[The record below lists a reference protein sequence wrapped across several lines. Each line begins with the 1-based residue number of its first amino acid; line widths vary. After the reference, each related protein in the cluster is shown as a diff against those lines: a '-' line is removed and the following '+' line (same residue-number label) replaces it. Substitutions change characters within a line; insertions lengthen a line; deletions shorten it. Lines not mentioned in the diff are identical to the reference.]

1 MDGMD
6 LLTVYRVMKEDTK
19 VLDEAFSQFKNNE
32 NVRDWHTVFHE
43 LYERDGQGQWIAM
56 KAMQAGLSES
66 VRHWGLGNQAKMH
79 ENMEG
84 FIAWSLSP
92 EQRNLEW
99 RWAAKNVLCFM
110 QGLGKMMETGLPWD
124 MFTDINDEWD
134 ILRMQEKLNSIKVK
148 DDREFVACRVWY

>member
-1 MDGMD
+1 MDSMD
-6 LLTVYRVMKEDTK
+6 LLTMYRVMKEDAK

-32 NVRDWHTVFHE
+32 KVRDWHYVFHE
-43 LYERDGQGQWIAM
+43 LYERDGQGHWIAM

-79 ENMEG
+79 VNMEG

-99 RWAAKNVLCFM
+99 RWAAKNVLCFSHS
-110 QGLGKMMETGLPWD
+110 KT
-124 MFTDINDEWD
+124 
-134 ILRMQEKLNSIKVK
+134 K
-148 DDREFVACRVWY
+148 